1 MKCSKQR
8 PVEERAPIVGAFV
21 PLRVLHLTGEVR
33 TVVTSLHRIDS
44 PMTQLLEVVIE
55 DPFDKTD

>member
-1 MKCSKQR
+1 MTSSKQH

-33 TVVTSLHRIDS
+33 TIVTSLHRIAS